1 MTSRVGKRAFF
12 KAGDTIIVEGTSD
25 DKLFL
30 LMSGEVEARK
40 RSDDDEDITLGRILP
55 GEVFGEMAMIDGEPH
70 MASIIATAD
79 SEVTVISRIDFQRYL
94 EDTDVMMRGI
104 IDGMARRIRS
114 MGELLVDE
122 HARKHRAFSD
132 LSGSS

>member
-1 MTSRVGKRAFF
+1 MIGRIGKRNIF
-12 KAGDTIIVEGTSD
+12 KAGTTIVVEGTSD

-40 RSDDDEDITLGRILP
+40 RSDDGEDVTLGRIFP

-70 MASIIATAD
+70 MASVIAIVD
-79 SEVTVISRIDFQRYL
+79 SDVTVISKIDFQRYL
-94 EDTDVMMRGI
+94 EDTDVLMRGI

-122 HARKHRAFSD
+122 HAKRR
-132 LSGSS
+132 GS

>member
-1 MTSRVGKRAFF
+1 MIGRIGKRNVF
-12 KAGDTIIVEGTSD
+12 KAGATIVVEGTSD

-40 RSDDDEDITLGRILP
+40 RSDDGDDVTLGRILP

-70 MASIIATAD
+70 MASVIAIVD
-79 SEVTVISRIDFQRYL
+79 SEVTVISKIDFQRYL
-94 EDTDVMMRGI
+94 EDTDVLMRGI

-122 HARKHRAFSD
+122 HAKRR
-132 LSGSS
+132 SS